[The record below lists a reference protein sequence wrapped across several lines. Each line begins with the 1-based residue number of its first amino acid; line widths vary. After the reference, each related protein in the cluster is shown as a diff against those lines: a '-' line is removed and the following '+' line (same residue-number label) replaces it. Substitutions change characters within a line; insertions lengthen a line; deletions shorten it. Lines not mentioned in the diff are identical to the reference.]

1 MTRHDLGGHVALVT
15 GGSRGLGLAQ
25 AHALLLANATVVITG
40 SQAAALDAA
49 GMALREALGR
59 EVGERLHT
67 RLHDIRDTEATS
79 DLVAEIECSVG
90 PIEYLINN
98 AGVHLKKPIWDVET
112 DEWRNIVDI
121 NLTGLFV
128 MTREAVRRMKPRG
141 RGSIVNISSMAG
153 LMALPSAAGYVA
165 TKTAVIGLTRSVAVD
180 CGPHGI
186 RCNAVCPGFIDT
198 DMTQRVLAGDPERS
212 ARIRG
217 RIPSPRLG
225 TPEDIA
231 ALVTHLCSDDA
242 AYINGQTIAIDGGYS
257 VGF

>member
-1 MTRHDLGGHVALVT
+1 MTCYDLGGRVAIVT

-25 AHALLLANATVVITG
+25 AHSLLLAKATVVITG
-40 SQAAALDAA
+40 SQRASLDTAVA
-49 GMALREALGR
+49 TLKEALGR
-59 EVGERLHT
+59 KLGEALHT
-67 RLHDIRDTEATS
+67 RLHDMRDTEATS
-79 DLVAEIECSVG
+79 DMVADIEHSVG
-90 PIEYLINN
+90 PVKCLVNN

-128 MTREAVRRMKPRG
+128 ITRETVRRMKPRG

-198 DMTQRVLAGDPERS
+198 DMSRRVLAGDPERS

-242 AYINGQTIAIDGGYS
+242 DYINGQTIAVDGGYS